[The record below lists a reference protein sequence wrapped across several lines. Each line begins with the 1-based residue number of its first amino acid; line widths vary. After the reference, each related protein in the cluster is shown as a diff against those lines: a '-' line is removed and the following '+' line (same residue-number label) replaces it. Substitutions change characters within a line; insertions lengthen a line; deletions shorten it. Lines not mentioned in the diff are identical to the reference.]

1 MQVQKTPEEI
11 PSLHL
16 RLILIPGTETPL
28 NNKKKKKK
36 PWGRGSIY
44 FQTYHI
50 IRFKHSFFN
59 KTQKA
64 YKETGNY
71 GPFKGTK

>member
-28 NNKKKKKK
+28 NNKKKKKN
-36 PWGRGSIY
+36 PGEEEASISRL
-44 FQTYHI
+44 T
-50 IRFKHSFFN
+50 
-59 KTQKA
+59 TL
-64 YKETGNY
+64 
-71 GPFKGTK
+71 

>member
-28 NNKKKKKK
+28 NNKKKKKTLGK
-36 PWGRGSIY
+36 RKHLFPDLPHYKIQTFI
-44 FQTYHI
+44 FQQ
-50 IRFKHSFFN
+50 N
-59 KTQKA
+59 
-64 YKETGNY
+64 
-71 GPFKGTK
+71 PKGI